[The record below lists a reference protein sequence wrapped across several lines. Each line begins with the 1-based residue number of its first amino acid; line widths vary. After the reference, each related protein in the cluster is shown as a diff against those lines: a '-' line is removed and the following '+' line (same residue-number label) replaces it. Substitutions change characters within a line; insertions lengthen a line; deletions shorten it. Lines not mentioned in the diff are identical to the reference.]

1 MEVGVARVHR
11 KEELGALMKYICK
24 GHHIE
29 KRGHLAFAPN
39 LVSHQERLHCFMNT
53 GRLHLDTDS
62 NR

>member
-24 GHHIE
+24 GH
-29 KRGHLAFAPN
+29 
-39 LVSHQERLHCFMNT
+39 LVSHQERLHRFMNT